1 MIGKVLGNRY
11 EILEEIG
18 KGGMAHVYKAKCKL
32 LNRIVAIKV
41 LRNDLDESEDFL
53 RRFNDEAQAAASLV
67 SPNVVSVYDVGTEG
81 DIHYIVME
89 YVEGVTLKD
98 YISIKKVLS
107 WQEAARFAME
117 ICSGL
122 SVAHSHGIVHRDIKP
137 HNIIVTEDG
146 QVKVTDFGIAR
157 GVSSSTVSAKES
169 VLGSVHYF
177 SPEQA
182 RGRYVDHK
190 TDIYSLGIV
199 LYEMLSGHVPYDG
212 DTNVEVAMKHI
223 EANPKPLCEL
233 NPDIPKVIEQITL
246 KAMKKETVSRYSS
259 VDAMRDD
266 LKAALRNPE
275 MLLSSDES
283 SSSGASADGYTK
295 KFDVID
301 DITTDNTSNIEKD
314 DGISVNRGK
323 KKPLDKKTKIV
334 AIVASVLVVAVLV
347 GIGVL
352 SFKMFGGGLKEE
364 LEVPYILGLA
374 VDEAKSIAKEAGF
387 TIEVEEEP
395 IYSDIFAEGTIAEQD
410 PQGNSVTKK
419 SDVIKVKLSGVPVEE
434 VVLGDYRDGNSLSV
448 EKELK
453 RLGFDVEIIE
463 EESEDVEEGKVIRQE
478 PKANTKLMNNSK
490 VTLYVSGGDP
500 KPKVPDVEE
509 LTLNRAKRELEEVG
523 LKLGNVKYIFDE
535 SVEKGIVI
543 FQHTAAEEKV
553 NPGSEIDLDVSV
565 GKKINNSVLVNIDQ
579 YSGNIDKVT
588 IILEAQTDANDP
600 MNIGENSTLRDV
612 TGGSVGVPVR
622 GTGKVKYKVYLDSD
636 FMEKTFLEEI
646 TVNFR

>member
-1 MIGKVLGNRY
+1 MIGKVLADRY

-18 KGGMAHVYKAKCKL
+18 RGGMAYVYKAKCKL

-53 RRFNDEAQAAASLV
+53 KRFNAEAQAAASLV
-67 SPNVVSVYDVGTEG
+67 NPNIVSVYDVGSEG

-107 WQEAARFAME
+107 WQEAVRFAME

-122 SVAHSHGIVHRDIKP
+122 SAAHSHGIVHRDIKP

-157 GVSSSTVSAKES
+157 MVSSSTLSANES

-223 EANPKPLCEL
+223 EANPKPLCEI
-233 NPDIPKVIEQITL
+233 NPDIPKAVEMITF
-246 KAMKKETVSRYSS
+246 KAMKKETVSRYQS
-259 VDAMRDD
+259 VDTMRED
-266 LKAALRNPE
+266 LKAVLRNPDKLPE
-275 MLLSSDES
+275 TDNISDDIS
-283 SSSGASADGYTK
+283 DGYTK
-295 KFDVID
+295 KINVID
-301 DITTDNTSNIEKD
+301 DVGTEVLVDTPKEDSDI
-314 DGISVNRGK
+314 K
-323 KKPLDKKTKIV
+323 KKKISSMDKKTKIIALV
-334 AIVASVLVVAVLV
+334 SAVLIVAVIAV
-347 GIGVL
+347 IGVL
-352 SFKMFGGGLKEE
+352 SFNMFGSGLKEE
-364 LEVPYILGLA
+364 LEVPYILGLS
-374 VDEAKSIAKEAGF
+374 VDEAKSVAKDAGF
-387 TIEVEEEP
+387 TIEVEEELV
-395 IYSDIFAEGTIAEQD
+395 YSDVFADGTIAEQE
-410 PQGNSVTKK
+410 PQGNSVTKE
-419 SDVIKVKLSGVPVEE
+419 SDIIKVKLSGVPVEE
-434 VVLGDYRDGNSLSV
+434 VILGDYKGGNSISV

-453 RLGFDVEIIE
+453 KLGFEVEIVE
-463 EESEDVEEGKVIRQE
+463 EESEDMEEGKVIRQE
-478 PKANTKLMNNSK
+478 PKANTKLMNDSK
-490 VTLYVSGGDP
+490 VTLYVSSGDP

-509 LTLNRAKRELEEVG
+509 LTLNRARRELEEVG
-523 LKLGNVKYIFDE
+523 LKLGNVKYIFDDN
-535 SVEKGIVI
+535 VEKGIVI
-543 FQHTAAEEKV
+543 FQHTAADEKV
-553 NPGSEIDLDVSV
+553 NEGSEIDLDVSV
-565 GKKINNSVLVNIDQ
+565 GKKLNNSVLVNIDQ
-579 YSGNIDKVT
+579 YSGNIDRVT
-588 IILEAQTDANDP
+588 IILEAQTDAHEP

-622 GTGKVKYKVYLDSD
+622 GTGKVNYKVYVDSD
-636 FMEKTFLEEI
+636 TMEKTFVENV

>member
-1 MIGKVLGNRY
+1 MIGKVLADRY

-18 KGGMAHVYKAKCKL
+18 RGGMAYVYKAKCKL

-53 RRFNDEAQAAASLV
+53 KRFNAEAQAAASLV
-67 SPNVVSVYDVGTEG
+67 NPNIVSVYDVGSEG

-107 WQEAARFAME
+107 WQEAVRFAME

-122 SVAHSHGIVHRDIKP
+122 SAAHSHGIVHRDIKP

-157 GVSSSTVSAKES
+157 MVSSSTLSANES

-223 EANPKPLCEL
+223 EANPKPLCEI
-233 NPDIPKVIEQITL
+233 NPDIPKAVEMITF
-246 KAMKKETVSRYSS
+246 KAMKKETVSRYQS
-259 VDAMRDD
+259 VDTMRED
-266 LKAALRNPE
+266 LKAVLRNPDKLPE
-275 MLLSSDES
+275 TDNISDDIS
-283 SSSGASADGYTK
+283 DGYTK
-295 KFDVID
+295 KINVID
-301 DITTDNTSNIEKD
+301 DVDTEVLVDTPKEDSDI
-314 DGISVNRGK
+314 K
-323 KKPLDKKTKIV
+323 KKKISSMDKKTKIIALV
-334 AIVASVLVVAVLV
+334 SAVLIVAVIAV
-347 GIGVL
+347 IGVL
-352 SFKMFGGGLKEE
+352 SFNMFGSGLKEE
-364 LEVPYILGLA
+364 LEVPYILGLS
-374 VDEAKSIAKEAGF
+374 VDEAKSVAKDAGF
-387 TIEVEEEP
+387 TIEVEEELV
-395 IYSDIFAEGTIAEQD
+395 YSDVFADGTIAEQE
-410 PQGNSVTKK
+410 PQGNSVTKE
-419 SDVIKVKLSGVPVEE
+419 SDIIKVKLSGVPVEE
-434 VVLGDYRDGNSLSV
+434 VILGDYKGGNSISV

-453 RLGFDVEIIE
+453 KLGFEVEIVE
-463 EESEDVEEGKVIRQE
+463 EESEDMEEGKVIRQE
-478 PKANTKLMNNSK
+478 PKANTKLMNDSK
-490 VTLYVSGGDP
+490 VTLYVSSGDP

-509 LTLNRAKRELEEVG
+509 LTLNRARRELEEVG
-523 LKLGNVKYIFDE
+523 LKLGNVKYIFDDN
-535 SVEKGIVI
+535 VEKGIVI
-543 FQHTAAEEKV
+543 FQHTAADEKV
-553 NPGSEIDLDVSV
+553 NEGSEIDLDVSV
-565 GKKINNSVLVNIDQ
+565 GKKLNNSVLVNIDQ
-579 YSGNIDKVT
+579 YSGNIDRVT
-588 IILEAQTDANDP
+588 IILEAQTDAHEP

-622 GTGKVKYKVYLDSD
+622 GTGKVNYKVYVDSD
-636 FMEKTFLEEI
+636 TMEKTFVENV

>member
-1 MIGKVLGNRY
+1 MIGKVLADRY

-18 KGGMAHVYKAKCKL
+18 RGGMAYVYKAKCKL

-53 RRFNDEAQAAASLV
+53 KRFNAEAQAAASLV
-67 SPNVVSVYDVGTEG
+67 NPNIVSVYDVGSEG

-107 WQEAARFAME
+107 WQEAVRFAME

-122 SVAHSHGIVHRDIKP
+122 SAAHSHGIVHRDIKP

-157 GVSSSTVSAKES
+157 MVSSSTLSANES

-223 EANPKPLCEL
+223 EANPKPLCEI
-233 NPDIPKVIEQITL
+233 NPDIPKAVEMITF
-246 KAMKKETVSRYSS
+246 KAMKKETVSRYQS
-259 VDAMRDD
+259 VDTMRED
-266 LKAALRNPE
+266 LKAVLRNPDKLPE
-275 MLLSSDES
+275 TDNISDDVS
-283 SSSGASADGYTK
+283 DGYTK
-295 KFDVID
+295 KINVID
-301 DITTDNTSNIEKD
+301 DVDTEVLVDTPKEDSDI
-314 DGISVNRGK
+314 K
-323 KKPLDKKTKIV
+323 KKKISSMDKKTKIIALV
-334 AIVASVLVVAVLV
+334 SAVLIVAVIAV
-347 GIGVL
+347 IGVL
-352 SFKMFGGGLKEE
+352 SFNMFGSGLKEE
-364 LEVPYILGLA
+364 LEVPYILGLS
-374 VDEAKSIAKEAGF
+374 VDEAKSVAKDAGF
-387 TIEVEEEP
+387 TIEVEEELV
-395 IYSDIFAEGTIAEQD
+395 YSDVFADGTIAEQE
-410 PQGNSVTKK
+410 PQGNSVTKE
-419 SDVIKVKLSGVPVEE
+419 SDIIKVKLSGVPVEE
-434 VVLGDYRDGNSLSV
+434 VILGDYKGGNSISV

-453 RLGFDVEIIE
+453 KLGFEVEIVE
-463 EESEDVEEGKVIRQE
+463 EESEDMEEGKVIRQE
-478 PKANTKLMNNSK
+478 PKANTKLMNDSK
-490 VTLYVSGGDP
+490 VTLYVSSGDP
-500 KPKVPDVEE
+500 KPSVPDVEE
-509 LTLNRAKRELEEVG
+509 LTLNRARRELEEVG
-523 LKLGNVKYIFDE
+523 LKLGNVKYIFDDN
-535 SVEKGIVI
+535 VEKGIVI
-543 FQHTAAEEKV
+543 FQHTAADEKV
-553 NPGSEIDLDVSV
+553 NEGSEIDLDVSV
-565 GKKINNSVLVNIDQ
+565 GKKLNNSVLVNIDQ
-579 YSGNIDKVT
+579 YSGNIDRVT
-588 IILEAQTDANDP
+588 IILEAQTDAHEP

-622 GTGKVKYKVYLDSD
+622 GTGKVNYKVYVDSD
-636 FMEKTFLEEI
+636 TMEKTFVENV

>member
-1 MIGKVLGNRY
+1 MIGKVLADRY

-18 KGGMAHVYKAKCKL
+18 RGGMAYVYKAKCKL

-53 RRFNDEAQAAASLV
+53 KRFNAEAQAAASLV
-67 SPNVVSVYDVGTEG
+67 NPNIVSVYDVGSEG

-107 WQEAARFAME
+107 WQEAVRFAME

-122 SVAHSHGIVHRDIKP
+122 SAAHSHGIVHRDIKP

-157 GVSSSTVSAKES
+157 MVSSSTLSANES

-223 EANPKPLCEL
+223 EANPKSLCEI
-233 NPDIPKVIEQITL
+233 NPDIPKAVEMITF
-246 KAMKKETVSRYSS
+246 KAMKKETVSRYQS
-259 VDAMRDD
+259 VDTMRED
-266 LKAALRNPE
+266 LKAVLRNPDKLPE
-275 MLLSSDES
+275 TDNISDDISE
-283 SSSGASADGYTK
+283 GYTK
-295 KFDVID
+295 KINVID
-301 DITTDNTSNIEKD
+301 DVDTEVLVDTPKEDSDI
-314 DGISVNRGK
+314 K
-323 KKPLDKKTKIV
+323 KKKISSMDKKTKIIALV
-334 AIVASVLVVAVLV
+334 SAVLIVAVIAV
-347 GIGVL
+347 IGVL
-352 SFKMFGGGLKEE
+352 SFNMFGSGLKEE
-364 LEVPYILGLA
+364 LEVPYILGLS
-374 VDEAKSIAKEAGF
+374 VDEAKSVAKDAGF
-387 TIEVEEEP
+387 TIEVEEELV
-395 IYSDIFAEGTIAEQD
+395 YSDVFADGTIAEQE
-410 PQGNSVTKK
+410 PQGNSVTKE
-419 SDVIKVKLSGVPVEE
+419 SDIIKVKLSGVPVEE
-434 VVLGDYRDGNSLSV
+434 VILGDYKGGNSISV

-453 RLGFDVEIIE
+453 KLGFEVEIVE
-463 EESEDVEEGKVIRQE
+463 EESEDMEEGKVIRQE
-478 PKANTKLMNNSK
+478 PKANTKLMNDSK
-490 VTLYVSGGDP
+490 VTLYVSSGDP

-509 LTLNRAKRELEEVG
+509 LTLNRARRELEEVG
-523 LKLGNVKYIFDE
+523 LKLGNVKYIFDDN
-535 SVEKGIVI
+535 VEKGIVI
-543 FQHTAAEEKV
+543 FQHTAADEKV
-553 NPGSEIDLDVSV
+553 NEGSEIDLDVSV
-565 GKKINNSVLVNIDQ
+565 GKKLNNSVLVNIDQ
-579 YSGNIDKVT
+579 YSGNIDRVT
-588 IILEAQTDANDP
+588 IILEAQTDAHEP

-622 GTGKVKYKVYLDSD
+622 GTGKVNYKVYVDSD
-636 FMEKTFLEEI
+636 TMEKTFVENV